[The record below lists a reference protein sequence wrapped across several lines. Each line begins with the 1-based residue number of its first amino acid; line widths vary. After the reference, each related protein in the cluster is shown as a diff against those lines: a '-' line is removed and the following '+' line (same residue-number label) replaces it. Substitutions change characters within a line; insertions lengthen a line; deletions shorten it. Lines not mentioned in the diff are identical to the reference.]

1 MKMKEESEKVGLK
14 LNIQK
19 TKIIASGPITSW
31 QIDGETVDT
40 VADFIFLGSK
50 ITAHCD
56 CSHKIKRCLLLGRKV
71 TNLDQP
77 RQHIKKQRHDFA
89 NKGPSS
95 QGYGFSSGHVWMWE
109 LDYKESWALKNW
121 CHWTM
126 VLEKTLESP
135 LDCREIQP
143 VHPKGDQSW
152 IFIRRTDVEAETPIL
167 WPPYVKSWLI
177 WKDPDAGKD
186 WRREEKGM
194 TENEMVRCITNLM
207 DISLSKLQ
215 ELVTD
220 RETWH
225 AAVQG
230 SQRVGNDWVTEL
242 NWINNKVLSSHAR
255 GENLL
260 ADAGDLREVG
270 SILGALQ
277 VVLEVKNPPANA
289 GDARDVDLIPGLG
302 RSPEVGN
309 DTLLQYSWLENPM
322 DRGAWLAIV
331 HRVTRSWT

>member
-1 MKMKEESEKVGLK
+1 M
-14 LNIQK
+14 
-19 TKIIASGPITSW
+19 W
-31 QIDGETVDT
+31 Q
-40 VADFIFLGSK
+40 
-50 ITAHCD
+50 
-56 CSHKIKRCLLLGRKV
+56 
-71 TNLDQP
+71 
-77 RQHIKKQRHDFA
+77 
-89 NKGPSS
+89 
-95 QGYGFSSGHVWMWE
+95 
-109 LDYKESWALKNW
+109 LDYKESWAPKNW
-121 CHWTM
+121 YFWTV

-135 LDCREIQP
+135 LDCKEIQR

-289 GDARDVDLIPGLG
+289 GDARDVSSIPGSG
-302 RSPEVGN
+302 RFPEGGHGN
-309 DTLLQYSWLENPM
+309 PLQYSCLEKPM
-322 DRGAWLAIV
+322 DRGAWRGYSPWGCKSRTQL
-331 HRVTRSWT
+331 SD